1 MPRPQI
7 EPSSRP
13 RISPHPPRTEDNIQ
27 DDLWFGLNRHDLRA
41 MISLKSYAAPEDLHL
56 AKVVD
61 GHGEVAEDL
70 QRGVLFRPAGGG
82 PWSCRTPHISMCGAR
97 WADDLRRARCE
108 QQAPMD
114 ENPEDGDAQWKS
126 CNQAS
131 PLQAEFS
138 LWLTMFVGPRWR
150 LLNQ

>member
-1 MPRPQI
+1 MAHPQI

-13 RISPHPPRTEDNIQ
+13 WISPHPPRTEDNTQ
-27 DDLWFGLNRHDLRA
+27 DDLWFGLNRHGLRA

-82 PWSCRTPHISMCGAR
+82 LGVAVPCISRCVAPDGPMISGALDVNNKRRWMKIRKTATRNGNPVIKRRHYRRSSRCG
-97 WADDLRRARCE
+97 LRCLLGL
-108 QQAPMD
+108 
-114 ENPEDGDAQWKS
+114 DGD
-126 CNQAS
+126 
-131 PLQAEFS
+131 
-138 LWLTMFVGPRWR
+138 R
-150 LLNQ
+150 